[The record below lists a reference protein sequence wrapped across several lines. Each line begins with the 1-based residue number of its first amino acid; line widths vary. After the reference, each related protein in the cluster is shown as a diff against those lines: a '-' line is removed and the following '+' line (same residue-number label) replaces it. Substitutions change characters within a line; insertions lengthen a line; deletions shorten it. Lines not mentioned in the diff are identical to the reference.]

1 MGALSRRLLR
11 ACGWTLRYVPPPS
24 PKSVVIFYPHTSNW
38 DFPLGLLARG
48 ATGLQVSF
56 VGKHTLFRWP
66 VGGLMRRLGGIPIDR
81 GARAGLVE
89 ALTAEFAR
97 RESFHVAIAPEGTRS
112 RSEHWRTG
120 FYQLARAAQVPVG
133 LGFFDYP
140 RREIGIEHWLTMSG
154 DTAADLARI
163 AACYAGRQGL
173 NAGQA
178 TPIRFREAGVNQD
191 KP

>member
-1 MGALSRRLLR
+1 MGALSHRLLR
-11 ACGWTLRYVPPPS
+11 ACGWTLRYVLPPS

-48 ATGLQVSF
+48 ATGLQVSW
-56 VGKHTLFRWP
+56 VGKHTLFRRP
-66 VGGLMRRLGGIPIDR
+66 VGRLMLRLGGIPIDR

-89 ALTAEFAR
+89 TLTAEFER
-97 RESFHVAIAPEGTRS
+97 RDSFHVAIAPEGTRS

-120 FYQLARAAQVPVG
+120 FYQLALAAQVPVG

-140 RREIGIEHWLTMSG
+140 RREIGIEHWLMMSG

-163 AACYAGRQGL
+163 AACYKDRQGL
-173 NAGQA
+173 NPSQT
-178 TPIRFREAGVNQD
+178 TPIRFRD
-191 KP
+191 PT